1 MVEQRIE
8 WRTNYAQ
15 KRLKPG
21 EDPIPWL
28 KQVGLPSHG
37 VIASPSERADGPFFK
52 DLTDPVVLQEALAAC
67 RRLDSQGQV
76 WLATDMRAHRNP
88 TRMRSIRRLGVELV
102 RRLGSPCPGC
112 GAPGWGVIDR
122 QAGLPCRCC
131 GTPTDLLAVEVWG
144 CPSCEISAPRARR
157 DGLEAADPQHC
168 PWCNP

>member
-1 MVEQRIE
+1 MDRPRAE
-8 WRTNYAQ
+8 
-15 KRLKPG
+15 RLG
-21 EDPIPWL
+21 
-28 KQVGLPSHG
+28 
-37 VIASPSERADGPFFK
+37 ADGPFFK